1 MIVCH
6 GVDPC
11 QIKIKRP
18 AGHLCGEPAYAYAY
32 ASEVEVDGLLVVGMI
47 TSIPPAYSLSA
58 IDAFDRQPEA
68 VGDPSTY
75 EASARH
81 AERGMQVPR
90 VWLLLADHAGGNG
103 QLVSLAE
110 ALGWPY
116 EAKTIAYNWL
126 NRCPNLLLGTTLASV
141 HRQRSSS
148 LEPPW
153 PDLVIGASRRS
164 APVARWIRRQSGG
177 RTKLVHLLH
186 TMAPLACFDL
196 VITMPQYRLP
206 ARANVLQL
214 VAPLNRAAPDRVA
227 QAAAHWAP
235 RLEHLPR
242 PWIALLVGGNSATY
256 RFGAATAERLG
267 EVASARVRASLGTL
281 LVTTS
286 PRTSD
291 RAVDAL
297 FQALDCPAFCHR
309 WRPNDPQN
317 PYYAFLALANGFIV
331 TADSA
336 SMLVEACLTGK
347 PVETFTCPVRR
358 RPMLRF
364 KRWLW
369 RPRRDVGEA
378 GAPRPVEEGRLL
390 ERLVDWGIVKP
401 PRDFEALHRALQD
414 RGFLSRLGKFAAP
427 VPQALDDM
435 DRAVS
440 AVRWLVGANSS
451 AEEL

>member
-1 MIVCH
+1 LYEDVA
-6 GVDPC
+6 
-11 QIKIKRP
+11 R
-18 AGHLCGEPAYAYAY
+18 AA
-32 ASEVEVDGLLVVGMI
+32 ASQVKNDGLRVISMT
-47 TSIPPAYSLSA
+47 TSLPPNYGLSA
-58 IDAFDRQPEA
+58 IDEFDRRPQS
-68 VGDPSTY
+68 VVDPSVHKP
-75 EASARH
+75 SS
-81 AERGMQVPR
+81 GVSVPR
-90 VWLLLADHAGGNG
+90 VWVLLADRAGGNG
-103 QLVSLAE
+103 QLISLAK

-126 NRCPNLLLGTTLASV
+126 NRCPNLLLGATLASV
-141 HRQRSSS
+141 QQQRSNS

-153 PDLVIGASRRS
+153 PDLVVGASRRS
-164 APVARWIRRQSGG
+164 APVARWIRRQSAGH
-177 RTKLVHLLH
+177 TKLVHLLH

-206 ARANVLQL
+206 ARPNVLQL
-214 VAPLNRAAPDRVA
+214 VAPLNRAASGRVA
-227 QAAAHWAP
+227 QSVAHWGP

-242 PWIALLVGGNSATY
+242 PWIALLVGGSSATY
-256 RFGAATAERLG
+256 RFGIATAERLG
-267 EVASARVRASLGTL
+267 QVASARVRASRGTL

-291 RAVDAL
+291 SEVDAL
-297 FQALDCPAFCHR
+297 FRALDCSAFSYR

-317 PYYAFLALANGFIV
+317 PYYAFLSLADCFIV

-347 PVETFTCPVRR
+347 PVETFDCPVRR

-369 RPRRDVGEA
+369 RSRRDVGEA
-378 GAPRPVEEGRLL
+378 DAPRPAEEGRLL
-390 ERLVDWGIVKP
+390 DRLVEWGIVKP

-414 RGFLSRLGKFAAP
+414 RGLLARLGKFAAP
-427 VPQALDDM
+427 VPLPLDDM

-440 AVRWLVGANSS
+440 AVHRLVGASSS